1 MDRIPE
7 RLLSVAALSRAGWVF
22 RDVEMEN
29 LASIVFDDEETIQD
43 SKSEGRYGEEV
54 HGRDDFAV
62 IAQESS
68 PEFPCLL
75 GRRQA
80 PDVARNCAFRDLEA
94 ELEKFTMNP
103 GSAPGGILLHH
114 PPDERSSR
122 GIDLWPAKALWARAK
137 APEQPKAGPMP
148 GDNGFRFDDD
158 QDVAPC
164 RPEAAEQDPKYSIL
178 DSQPRVRLFSL
189 EYAQLLTEGKDLE
202 AEVVAR
208 TEECAEAGEEADKK
222 WNHEFGFIA

>member
-1 MDRIPE
+1 
-7 RLLSVAALSRAGWVF
+7 
-22 RDVEMEN
+22 
-29 LASIVFDDEETIQD
+29 VFDDEETIQD
-43 SKSEGRYGEEV
+43 SKSEGRHGEEV
-54 HGRDDFAV
+54 HGRDNFAV

-68 PEFPCLL
+68 PEFPGLL

-103 GSAPGGILLHH
+103 RNAPRGILLHH
-114 PPDERSSR
+114 PPDQRSSR

-137 APEQPKAGPMP
+137 APEQTKARPVP
-148 GDNGFRFDDD
+148 GDNRFRFDND

-164 RPEAAEQDPKYSIL
+164 RPETTEQDPKYSIL

-189 EYAQLLTEGKDLE
+189 EYAQLLTEGKDLK
-202 AEVVAR
+202 AEVAPR
-208 TEECAEAGEEADKK
+208 TEECAEAGEELIRNGIMSSDL
-222 WNHEFGFIA
+222 